1 VGRSREWELGP
12 RGKGTLKDLPE
23 EIRPRERLLRAG
35 PEALSTAELVAILLR
50 TGTPQRTALDVA
62 EELLSRFGSLDRLAR
77 ARVEDLLG
85 VKGVWPAKAVQLVAA
100 LELGKRL
107 LTAQSA
113 PRPAIRSPH
122 DVARLLMPAMRL
134 LDREHFQAILLDT
147 KHRVL
152 DIVSISVGSLNATTV
167 HPREVFKEAIRKSAA
182 AVVLV
187 HNHPSGQAEPSRED
201 VRITEQLR
209 AAGEIVGIQV
219 VDHIILGDGQ
229 FYSFREH
236 GLLA

>member
-1 VGRSREWELGP
+1 MEFQRKL
-12 RGKGTLKDLPE
+12 TLKELPE
-23 EIRPRERLLRAG
+23 EIRPRERLLHSGA
-35 PEALSTAELVAILLR
+35 ETLSTTELMAILLQS
-50 TGTPQRTALDVA
+50 GTPQRTALDLA
-62 EELLSRFGSLDRLAR
+62 EELLSRFGSLDQLAK
-77 ARVEDLLG
+77 AKVADLLS
-85 VKGVWPAKAVQLVAA
+85 VKGVGPAKAVRVVAA

-107 LTAQSA
+107 LTAPPT

-122 DVARLLMPAMRL
+122 DVARLLMPEMRM
-134 LDREHFQAILLDT
+134 LDREHFRVILLDT

-152 DIVSISVGSLNATTV
+152 GIVNISVGSLNATTV

-201 VRITEQLR
+201 MRITEQLQ
-209 AAGEIVGIQV
+209 AAGEIVGIKV

-236 GLLA
+236 ALLA